1 MKSLKTLVVASV
13 VALTGAGFAS
23 AQQVVHVTGSTAF
36 RVADVTAEVDYLNAT
51 YGGSTA
57 AYSGSSLTGA
67 NTSIIVANGTT
78 PAIIFEN
85 SFNGSIAGDEAVA
98 AVGSKLSF
106 PSYAAYTGSYSATV
120 SGSSTA
126 AASGGFSASSLPAS
140 DTVYADISFSDV
152 SGATAENVINEA
164 TTSAY
169 SFTDYGSTVGV
180 VPFTFVANA
189 TTDVTDFG
197 STGTFTSTTSSP
209 FTYATATVAANV
221 TPQSFA
227 RLWSAGTLN
236 TSKKHPEIFTGNASD
251 SSYTIYALGRDID
264 SGTRGTAL
272 AETGYPIKGNGA
284 KAVTQGV
291 VQYFPLDSSSAVVG
305 NASNAAIASFEI
317 VPPQT
322 VDGISLTNGNG
333 GYNSGG
339 KLAEALSDTFSGLS
353 KTVEISYLGTSDAYN
368 ALTNQA
374 GATAGQPALLLS
386 YNGVSFNPAG
396 SSTTK
401 GYATTTDLN
410 KIYNG
415 TYTFWSYEH
424 VLYNNNNSY
433 DPTSLVTSLV
443 NQLVSDGVDQLSAA
457 GVHAT
462 SMLVSRTDDGLL
474 VQ

>member
-1 MKSLKTLVVASV
+1 MKSLNTLVVASV
-13 VALTGAGFAS
+13 LALTGAGLAS
-23 AQQVVHVTGSTAF
+23 AQQIVHVTGSTAF
-36 RVADVTAEVDYLNAT
+36 RVADVTAEVDYLNASHA
-51 YGGSTA
+51 GSTA

-67 NTSIIVANGTT
+67 NTSIIVASDNSFV
-78 PAIIFEN
+78 FEN
-85 SFNGSIAGDEAVA
+85 TFNGSIAGDENVA
-98 AVGSKLSF
+98 AVGSQLGF
-106 PSYAAYTGSYSATV
+106 PSFSSYTGSYTATV

-126 AASGGFSASSLPAS
+126 AASGGFSASSLPAT
-140 DTVYADISFSDV
+140 DTAYADISFSDV
-152 SGATAENVINEA
+152 SAATAQNIINEV

-169 SFTDYGSTVGV
+169 SFTDGGTVGV
-180 VPFTFVANA
+180 VPFVFVANA

-197 STGTFTSTTSSP
+197 STSTFTSTTSSP
-209 FTYATATVAANV
+209 FKYATTTVAANV

-227 RLWSAGTLN
+227 RLWSAGTIN
-236 TSKKHPEIFTGNASD
+236 SAKKHPEIFTGNLSD
-251 SSYTIYALGRDID
+251 SAYTIYALGRDID
-264 SGTRGTAL
+264 SGTRATAL

-284 KAVTQGV
+284 PAVTQNV

-305 NASNAAIASFEI
+305 NASNAAIASFTI
-317 VPPQT
+317 VPTQT

-353 KTVEISYLGTSDAYN
+353 KTVEITYLGVSDAYN

-396 SSTTK
+396 SSSTK
-401 GYATTTDLN
+401 GYAPSTDLT
-410 KIYNG
+410 KIYYG
-415 TYTFWSYEH
+415 AYTFWSYEH
-424 VLYNNNNSY
+424 VLFNNNNSF
-433 DPTSLVTSLV
+433 DPTSLVSSLIT
-443 NQLVSDGVDQLSAA
+443 QLKTDQVDQLSSA
-457 GVHAT
+457 GVQLS